1 MPDAM
6 ACSNALSFP
15 LREMTGE
22 MGLAVKDAEAKKYVC
37 VEASRDV
44 PIVESHQGW
53 HLTSCLLQG
62 ERGFPGYPGPKVSGL
77 SNRASKVFL
86 GIPEHSCELKSE
98 YLSFSLGSA
107 THDRAMLRKSLSSP
121 DAVWMELAALAVHG
135 A

>member
-6 ACSNALSFP
+6 ACTNALSFP

-22 MGLAVKDAEAKKYVC
+22 MGLAVKDAEAKKYVS

-53 HLTSCLLQG
+53 YLTSCLLQG
-62 ERGFPGYPGPKVSGL
+62 ERGFPGYPGPKVS
-77 SNRASKVFL
+77 NRASKVFL
-86 GIPEHSCELKSE
+86 GIPEHSRELKSE

-107 THDRAMLRKSLSSP
+107 THDRAMLRKSLSSR